1 MTKDKTKTA
10 SQPSQK
16 EQREQRLAASLRAN
30 LHRRKAQSRGRRAT
44 GDEKGNDQNG

>member
-1 MTKDKTKTA
+1 MTKDKTRPA

-30 LHRRKAQSRGRRAT
+30 LHRRKAQSRGRKAT
-44 GDEKGNDQNG
+44 GDEKGGGQNG